1 MNAALRNAIYEDL
14 LQVPDTLIAEIIGG
28 ELITSP
34 RPASAHALATGAI
47 HQEIGPFAR
56 RLREGGGPGGWWI
69 LFEPE
74 LHLGPD
80 ILVPDLAGW
89 RRERLPVLRNVPYF
103 ELAPDWVCEVL
114 STTTARID
122 RVRKKPLYARERVSH
137 LWLVDPVVRTLEVY
151 RLDGGQWVDAGAYGG
166 AEVIRAE
173 PFATVEMDMSQWWIP
188 GEEETLEKL

>member
-1 MNAALRNAIYEDL
+1 MNTALRNATYEDL
-14 LQVPDTLIAEIIGG
+14 LQVPDNLIAEILDG

-34 RPASAHALATGAI
+34 RPASAHARAAWIIG
-47 HQEIGPFAR
+47 QNVGPFDR
-56 RLREGGGPGGWWI
+56 IPGGGGGPGGWWI

-89 RRERLPVLRNVPYF
+89 RRERMPVLRNVPYF

-114 STTTARID
+114 STNTARLD
-122 RVRKKPLYARERVSH
+122 RVRKKPTYAREQVGH
-137 LWLVDPVVRTLEVY
+137 LWLVDPAVHTLEVY
-151 RLDGGQWVDAGAYGG
+151 RLEGGQWVDAGAYGG

-173 PFATVEMDMSQWWIP
+173 PFAAVEMDMSQWWL
-188 GEEETLEKL
+188 EEDVEAQEK